1 MTQETRQWTVAA
13 LPDGLIGPEHF
24 KLGTTT
30 LSAPGDREV
39 LVKSLYLSFD
49 PTQRGWFNDGAGYA
63 DPLKIG
69 TPMFGTGVAQVI
81 ESNHP
86 DFETGDIVSGT
97 VPWQDYAI
105 MQETGMTPLNKVSTD
120 YPLTW
125 NMTLFGL
132 TTLTAYFGLKE
143 IGEIKEG
150 DVVLVSGAAGATGS
164 AACQIA
170 RILGA
175 SKIIGVAGGPDKCK
189 MLVDSGMCDAAIDY
203 KNDDLE
209 ARVSEYAP
217 DGVNLFYDNT
227 GGPVLDAVLPN
238 LADGARVAVCG
249 GIASGYSG
257 WTMPEG
263 PQNYLFLILKS
274 ARMEGFMLF
283 TYAAQFPQAIADIG
297 QWAKDG
303 KLVVQETIS
312 EGLENAPACLQ
323 GLFTGA
329 NVGKAILKLADPE

>member
-13 LPDGLIGPEHF
+13 IPDALIGPEHF
-24 KLGTTT
+24 ELKTTE
-30 LSAPGDREV
+30 LPAPAEGEV

-49 PTQRGWFNDGAGYA
+49 PTQRGWFNDGPGYA
-63 DPLKIG
+63 DPLQIG
-69 TPMFGTGVAQVI
+69 TPMFGNGLGQVI
-81 ESNHP
+81 ESNNP
-86 DFETGDIVSGT
+86 DFAPGDIVNGT
-97 VPWQDYAI
+97 LPWQDYAI
-105 MQETGMTPLNKVSTD
+105 LRREGMTPLSKVSSD

-175 SKIIGVAGGPDKCK
+175 SKVIGVAGGPDKCK
-189 MLVDSGMCDAAIDY
+189 MLVDSGICDGAIDY

-209 ARVSEYAP
+209 AKVAELAP

-227 GGPVLDAVLPN
+227 GGPILDAVLPN
-238 LADGARVAVCG
+238 LAAGARVAVCG

-257 WTMPEG
+257 WSMPEG
-263 PQNYLFLILKS
+263 PSNYLFLILKS

-283 TYAAQFPQAIADIG
+283 TYAAQFPQAIEDIG
-297 QWAKDG
+297 QWAKEG
-303 KLVVQETIS
+303 KLAVQETIS